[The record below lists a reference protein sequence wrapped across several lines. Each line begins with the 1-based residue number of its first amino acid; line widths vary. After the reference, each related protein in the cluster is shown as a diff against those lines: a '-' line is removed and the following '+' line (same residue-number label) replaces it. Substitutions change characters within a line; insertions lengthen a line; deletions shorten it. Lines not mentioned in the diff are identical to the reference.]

1 VWEREGPLP
10 ETRAGLTSWRCYQY
24 SAPAVQDRTD
34 TVRQTGLCWPMSR
47 FFFYNRTDTAL
58 AEDLEGTELP
68 TLEAARAEA
77 IIDLRQ
83 FAAAALRHNRP
94 VGNCHIDIYDAAGL
108 LLATVSVQ
116 DAIQPLLP

>member
-1 VWEREGPLP
+1 
-10 ETRAGLTSWRCYQY
+10 
-24 SAPAVQDRTD
+24 
-34 TVRQTGLCWPMSR
+34 MSR
-47 FFFYNRTDTAL
+47 FFFYNRTDTAV

-83 FAAAALRHNRP
+83 FVAAALRHNRP
-94 VGNCHIDIYDAAGL
+94 VGNRHIDIYDAAGL
-108 LLATVSVQ
+108 LLATVSAQ